1 MLIRVTE
8 DLPSIQNCFNIQSSE
23 LNSISESQGDSHSR
37 GNTVSTLTFSD
48 GKKIVYKPKINSENK
63 LSFFE
68 FLNKELE
75 ADIYTVKKLLE
86 IPISM
91 KNI

>member
-1 MLIRVTE
+1 MRITVVRMRYFLDNTKQMLIRVTE

-48 GKKIVYKPKINSENK
+48 GKKSIQAKINSENK
-63 LSFFE
+63 LSD
-68 FLNKELE
+68 FLNF
-75 ADIYTVKKLLE
+75 
-86 IPISM
+86 
-91 KNI
+91 

>member
-37 GNTVSTLTFSD
+37 GNTVSTLTFLM
-48 GKKIVYKPKINSENK
+48 ERR
-63 LSFFE
+63 
-68 FLNKELE
+68 
-75 ADIYTVKKLLE
+75 
-86 IPISM
+86 
-91 KNI
+91 